1 MTPEEKK
8 AAELATKAQQD
19 ELVMRI
25 IGSIMGSSSGSANS
39 TSTYKDAIRLTE
51 AGAKQLLDAIMV
63 DIQFTGKLSKQ
74 DLTEFVRKYN
84 EAANKQ
90 LETVV
95 QTVRSQTKPGDTAE
109 DIKNIIKTTSPSFFQ
124 PKDFAKDYLWS
135 KVNFADEKTLGAKA
149 LDALTNARQIAKAFN
164 LSTVSDVEIQ
174 DAAKKIATGKI
185 TAEDYKTEL
194 AAKAAAEYPQLADRF
209 KSTPGATV
217 RSLYNPI
224 LKAIADAWETDV
236 DSLDLNDPFI
246 DSLLRPDGVIGK
258 APSATIGEATQ
269 KALMHPKADNTQ
281 RQISNAKNAAAQLA
295 RAMGF
300 GI

>member
-1 MTPEEKK
+1 MTPEQI
-8 AAELATKAQQD
+8 AAMIAAALAQINATPAN
-19 ELVMRI
+19 
-25 IGSIMGSSSGSANS
+25 ANS
-39 TSTYKDAIRLTE
+39 TTVYKDAIKLTDI
-51 AGAKQLLDAIMV
+51 AAKQLLDEIMA
-63 DIQFTGKLSKQ
+63 DIQFTGKLSKA
-74 DLTEFVRKYN
+74 DLADFVNKYN
-84 EAANKQ
+84 TAANKQ

-109 DIKNIIKTTSPSFFQ
+109 DIKNIIKTTSQSFFQ

-149 LDALTNARQIAKAFN
+149 LDALTNARQIARSFN
-164 LSTVSDVEIQ
+164 LSTVSDIEIQ
-174 DAAKKIATGKI
+174 EAAKRIATGKI

-194 AAKAAAEYPQLADRF
+194 AAKAAAEYPQLIDRI

-217 RSLYNPI
+217 RSLYNPV
-224 LKAIADAWETDV
+224 LKAVADVWEVEV

-258 APSATIGEATQ
+258 APSATVGEATQ

-281 RQISNAKNAAAQLA
+281 KQISNAKTSAASLA
-295 RAMGF
+295 RALGF

>member
-1 MTPEEKK
+1 MTPEQI
-8 AAELATKAQQD
+8 AAMIAAALAQINATPAN
-19 ELVMRI
+19 
-25 IGSIMGSSSGSANS
+25 ANS
-39 TSTYKDAIRLTE
+39 TTVYKDAIKLTDV
-51 AGAKQLLDAIMV
+51 AAKQLLDEIMA
-63 DIQFTGKLSKQ
+63 DIQFTGKLSKA
-74 DLTEFVRKYN
+74 DLADFVNKYN
-84 EAANKQ
+84 TAANKQ

-109 DIKNIIKTTSPSFFQ
+109 DIKNIIKTTSPSFFE
-124 PKDFAKDYLWS
+124 PKDFAKDYLWT

-164 LSTVSDVEIQ
+164 LSTVSDIEIQ
-174 DAAKKIATGKI
+174 AAAKRIATGKI

-194 AAKAAAEYPQLADRF
+194 AAKAAAEYPQLMDRF

-224 LKAIADAWETDV
+224 LKAVADAWETDV
-236 DSLDLNDPFI
+236 ESLDLNDPFI

-258 APSATIGEATQ
+258 APAVTIGEATQ

-281 RQISNAKNAAAQLA
+281 KQISNAKASATSLA
-295 RAMGF
+295 RALGF

>member
-1 MTPEEKK
+1 MATDLEALLIKI
-8 AAELATKAQQD
+8 LAGINANA
-19 ELVMRI
+19 
-25 IGSIMGSSSGSANS
+25 GSANS
-39 TSTYKDAIRLTE
+39 TTVSKDAIKLTDI
-51 AGAKQLLDAIMV
+51 AAKQLLDAIMV

-74 DLTEFVRKYN
+74 DLADFTRKYN

-90 LETVV
+90 LDTVI
-95 QTVRSQTKPGDTAE
+95 QTVRSQTKPGDTEE

-124 PKDFAKDYLWS
+124 PKDFARDYLWS
-135 KVNFADEKTLGAKA
+135 KVNFADEKALGAKA
-149 LDALTNARQIAKAFN
+149 LDSLTSARQIAKAFN
-164 LSTVSDVEIQ
+164 LSTVSDIEIQ
-174 DAAKKIATGKI
+174 DAAKRIATGKI

-194 AAKAAAEYPQLADRF
+194 ASKAAAEYPQLADRF

-224 LKAIADAWETDV
+224 LKAVADAWETDV
-236 DSLDLNDPFI
+236 ESLDLNDPFI

-258 APSATIGEATQ
+258 APASTIGEAAQ

-281 RQISNAKNAAAQLA
+281 RQIGNAKSAAAQLA

>member
-1 MTPEEKK
+1 MTPEQI
-8 AAELATKAQQD
+8 AAIVAAALAKVNATAAN
-19 ELVMRI
+19 
-25 IGSIMGSSSGSANS
+25 ANS
-39 TSTYKDAIRLTE
+39 TTVYKDAIKLTDV
-51 AGAKQLLDAIMV
+51 AAKQLLDAIMA
-63 DIQFTGKLSKQ
+63 DIQFTGKLSKA
-74 DLTEFVRKYN
+74 DLADFVTKYN
-84 EAANKQ
+84 TAANKQ
-90 LETVV
+90 LDTVI

-109 DIKNIIKTTSPSFFQ
+109 DIKNIIKTTSPSFFE

-149 LDALTNARQIAKAFN
+149 LDSLTNARQIARAFN
-164 LSTVSDVEIQ
+164 LSTVSDIEIQ
-174 DAAKKIATGKI
+174 DAAKRIATGKI

-194 AAKAAAEYPQLADRF
+194 AAKAAAEYPQLMDRF

-217 RSLYNPI
+217 RSLYNPV
-224 LKAIADAWETDV
+224 LKAVADAWEVEV

-258 APSATIGEATQ
+258 APSATVGEATQ

-281 RQISNAKNAAAQLA
+281 KQISNAKTSAASLA
-295 RAMGF
+295 RALGF